1 MFIDDR
7 KQDFRSILERTK
19 NTIGE
24 HNFFNFEVAMYVD
37 MYLDDKNITNNE
49 FDRIC
54 SYVKSIYI
62 RTEKYELFNTVYHI
76 ITYLKTNTI
85 DSLEDIKFEDFIIDF
100 IDDGESK
107 EKYNPIYA

>member
-7 KQDFRSILERTK
+7 KQNFRSILERTK
-19 NTIGE
+19 NAIGE
-24 HNFFNFEVAMYVD
+24 HNFFNLEVAMYVD
-37 MYLDDKNITNNE
+37 MYLEDKKVSNNE

-85 DSLEDIKFEDFIIDF
+85 ESLEDIKFDDFIIDF
-100 IDDGESK
+100 IDSGESK
-107 EKYNPIYA
+107 KNDNTLYA